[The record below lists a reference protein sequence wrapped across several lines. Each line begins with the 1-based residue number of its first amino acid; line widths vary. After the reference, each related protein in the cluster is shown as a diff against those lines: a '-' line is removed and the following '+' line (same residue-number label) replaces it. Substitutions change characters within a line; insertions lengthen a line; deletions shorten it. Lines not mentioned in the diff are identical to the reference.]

1 MMVCLLTFYKTE
13 QSTRP
18 SPPWNMFM
26 ENIFMRECS
35 TWNDKWENKKQNNVG
50 FTEVCQGERY
60 RTSPCRNL
68 HRVPRPH
75 KFLDFK
81 HQSVFISKGI
91 SFFRKIQLLVYYQC
105 CVLIGWA
112 TIRYICYNPL
122 VAKAVV
128 LKTKTMA
135 AESRF
140 ASLSCFVLIFLTN

>member
-1 MMVCLLTFYKTE
+1 MVCLLTFYRTE
-13 QSTRP
+13 QSTKP
-18 SPPWNMFM
+18 SPQWNMFM
-26 ENIFMRECS
+26 ENIFVRES
-35 TWNDKWENKKQNNVG
+35 VTWNYRWENKKQNNVG
-50 FTEVCQGERY
+50 FTEVCQGERC

-81 HQSVFISKGI
+81 HHSVFISKGI
-91 SFFRKIQLLVYYQC
+91 SFFSKIQLVVYYQC

-112 TIRYICYNPL
+112 ATRCICYSPL

-128 LKTKTMA
+128 SKTKPMA

-140 ASLSCFVLIFLTN
+140 ASLSCFVLIFLSS